1 VESNAET
8 TQRERS
14 RAVWN
19 DMAAGWEA
27 SRTEI
32 WDDSRTVG
40 EWLVRKLDPQPG
52 DTVLEVAA
60 GVGDTGLLAARLV
73 GETGRVLITD
83 FAPEMIA
90 AARRR
95 AAELGVA
102 NVEFRVL
109 DAERMD
115 LPAESIDGVIC
126 RWGYMLMANP
136 AAALAET
143 RRVLRPGG
151 RLSFSVW
158 ASPERNPWA
167 SLITRI
173 LVTQGFMAPPD
184 PTAPGIFALATPD
197 RVRALVSGAGFGPP
211 QIEDVPTHR
220 RFADFEAYW
229 RYLTE
234 LAGAVSPVLRGLPPQ
249 EQAAVRAAL
258 REAAAP
264 FETGGGYTLP
274 GLCLN
279 ALTSRI

>member
-1 VESNAET
+1 MGSDAENAA
-8 TQRERS
+8 RERS

-27 SRTEI
+27 SREEI

-40 EWLVRKLDPQPG
+40 EWLVRKLDPQSG

-115 LPAESIDGVIC
+115 LLAESIDGVIC
-126 RWGYMLMANP
+126 RWGYMLMMNP
-136 AAALAET
+136 PAALAET

-151 RLSFSVW
+151 RLAFSVW
-158 ASPERNPWA
+158 ASPEQNPWA

-173 LVTQGFMAPPD
+173 LVTQGFMTPPD
-184 PTAPGIFALATPD
+184 PAAPGIFALAAPD
-197 RVRALVSGAGFGPP
+197 RVRALVTGAGFGPP

-234 LAGAVSPVLRGLPPQ
+234 LAGGVSPVLRGLSP
-249 EQAAVRAAL
+249 EKQAEVRAAL

-264 FETGGGYTLP
+264 FEVGRGYDLP

-279 ALTSRI
+279 ALTS